1 MTGGSTVMSLT
12 AAEFWFERR
21 PWNRLSTVLAVAGL
35 MLLADWLT
43 GPYIR
48 FPALFILPVLI
59 AAWNQGFFAAAA
71 LGLGLSLGRLLATDL
86 PDGNET
92 LTSDAINAV
101 LRAGVFTLIAFLAH
115 LVAAQ
120 TRALREEVR
129 QLQGIL
135 PICGFCKA
143 IRDEKGEWRKL
154 ESYVTEHSK
163 ASFTHG
169 LCPECT
175 QKHYGQFISGGDE
188 SPQGLVR

>member
-1 MTGGSTVMSLT
+1 MSTT
-12 AAEFWFERR
+12 TAEFWFERR
-21 PWNRLSTVLAVAGL
+21 PWNRLSTVLGVAGL
-35 MLLADWLT
+35 MLLTDWLT

-48 FPALFILPVLI
+48 FPALFILPVLL

-71 LGLGLSLGRLLATDL
+71 IGLGLSLGRLLATDL
-86 PDGNET
+86 PGGSET

-101 LRAGVFTLIAFLAH
+101 LRAFVFTLIAFLAH

-129 QLQGIL
+129 QLEGIL

-143 IRDEKGEWRKL
+143 IRDEQGRWRKL
-154 ESYVTEHSK
+154 ETYVTEHSQ

-169 LCPECT
+169 LCPECAH
-175 QKHYGQFISGGDE
+175 QHYGQFLDRDDPK
-188 SPQGLVR
+188 PQGLVR

>member
-1 MTGGSTVMSLT
+1 MSLT
-12 AAEFWFERR
+12 AAEFWFERP
-21 PWNRLSTVLAVAGL
+21 PWNRLVTVLAVAGL
-35 MLLADWLT
+35 MLLVDWLT

-71 LGLGLSLGRLLATDL
+71 IGLGLSLGRLLATDL
-86 PDGNET
+86 PGGGDT
-92 LTSDAINAV
+92 PTSDAINAL
-101 LRAGVFTLIAFLAH
+101 LRALVFTLIAFLTH
-115 LVAAQ
+115 LVAGQ

-129 QLQGIL
+129 QLEGIL

-143 IRDEKGEWRKL
+143 IRDEQGQWRKL
-154 ESYVTEHSK
+154 ETYVTEHSK

-175 QKHYGQFISGGDE
+175 QKHYGQFLETGD
-188 SPQGLVR
+188 PPDQGLVR

>member
-1 MTGGSTVMSLT
+1 MTTT
-12 AAEFWFERR
+12 TAEFWFERR
-21 PWNRLSTVLAVAGL
+21 PWNRLTTVLAVAGL

-59 AAWNQGFFAAAA
+59 AAWNQGFFAAATI
-71 LGLGLSLGRLLATDL
+71 GLGLCLGRLFATDL
-86 PDGNET
+86 PGGGDT
-92 LTSDAINAV
+92 PTSDAINAL
-101 LRAGVFTLIAFLAH
+101 LRAFVFTLIAFLTH
-115 LVAAQ
+115 LVSEQ

-129 QLQGIL
+129 HLEGIL

-143 IRDEKGEWRKL
+143 IRDEQGHWRKL
-154 ESYVTEHSK
+154 ESYVAEHSE

-175 QKHYGQFISGGDE
+175 QKHYGEFLNGG
-188 SPQGLVR
+188 GLPPRGEC

>member
-1 MTGGSTVMSLT
+1 MSLT
-12 AAEFWFERR
+12 TAEFWFERH
-21 PWNRLSTVLAVAGL
+21 PWKRLPTVLAVAGL

-71 LGLGLSLGRLLATDL
+71 IGLGLCLGRLLATDL
-86 PDGNET
+86 PGGGET
-92 LTSDAINAV
+92 LTAVAVNAL
-101 LRAGVFTLIAFLAH
+101 LRALVFTLIAFLAH
-115 LVAAQ
+115 LVAEQ

-129 QLQGIL
+129 QLEGIL

-143 IRDEKGEWRKL
+143 IRDEQGCWRKL
-154 ESYVTEHSK
+154 ENYVTEHSK

-169 LCPECT
+169 LCPECA
-175 QKHYGQFISGGDE
+175 QKHYGQFLDGGE
-188 SPQGLVR
+188 PPQGLVR